1 MKIAL
6 MVNRGNFERYSGYEK
21 IPSDWELVHLGNG
34 PVDEDK
40 LAATDAEVIL
50 VDSILPISARV
61 INKMPNLKLI
71 HTQGVGFNYVNLE
84 AARKAGVYVCNN
96 AQVNSGAVAEQA
108 ILLMLAV
115 LRNFRENED
124 MVYDAKQIE
133 AKNRCFENA
142 LTELGDCHVGI
153 IGLGAIGREVAGR
166 LRAFGCKLSY
176 YSRREVPDCDMPRLT
191 LDDIYSECDII
202 TLHVPVTKETIGM
215 IDEAAFNK
223 MKPGAILINTARG
236 ELVDQEALCR
246 ALSDGR
252 LGGAG
257 IDTLYPEPVQADNPL
272 LNLPQEVR
280 KKVALSPHIGGITAG
295 CFRRG
300 YTNFWNNVR
309 IISEGGR
316 PFNIVTGL

>member
-1 MKIAL
+1 
-6 MVNRGNFERYSGYEK
+6 
-21 IPSDWELVHLGNG
+21 
-34 PVDEDK
+34 
-40 LAATDAEVIL
+40 
-50 VDSILPISARV
+50 
-61 INKMPNLKLI
+61 
-71 HTQGVGFNYVNLE
+71 
-84 AARKAGVYVCNN
+84 
-96 AQVNSGAVAEQA
+96 
-108 ILLMLAV
+108 
-115 LRNFRENED
+115 
-124 MVYDAKQIE
+124 
-133 AKNRCFENA
+133 
-142 LTELGDCHVGI
+142 
-153 IGLGAIGREVAGR
+153 
-166 LRAFGCKLSY
+166 
-176 YSRREVPDCDMPRLT
+176 
-191 LDDIYSECDII
+191 
-202 TLHVPVTKETIGM
+202 M

-316 PFNIVTGL
+316 PFNIVNGL